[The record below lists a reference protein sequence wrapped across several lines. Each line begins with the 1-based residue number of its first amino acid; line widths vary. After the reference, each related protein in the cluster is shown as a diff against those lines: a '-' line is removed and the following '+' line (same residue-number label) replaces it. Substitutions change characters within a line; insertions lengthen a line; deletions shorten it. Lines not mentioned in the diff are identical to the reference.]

1 MLRAAPEYRRL
12 YCEQGTS
19 SQLRLIVLFSFREL
33 GDKPSF
39 GILAMGKAIEM
50 SVRLERMLLDRD
62 YSRTRF
68 GNELGEVEGQF

>member
-1 MLRAAPEYRRL
+1 M
-12 YCEQGTS
+12 
-19 SQLRLIVLFSFREL
+19 LFSFREP
-33 GDKPSF
+33 GDKLGF

-50 SVRLERMLLDRD
+50 RIRLERVLLDRD